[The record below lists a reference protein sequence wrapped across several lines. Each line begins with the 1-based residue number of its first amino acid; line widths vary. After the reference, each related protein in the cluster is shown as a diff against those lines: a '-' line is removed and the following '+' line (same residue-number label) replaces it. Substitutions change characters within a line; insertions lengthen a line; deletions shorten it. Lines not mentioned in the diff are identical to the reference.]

1 MARYELKFRASV
13 SKDLR
18 DLPKSDVL
26 RILGQIELL
35 RDEPRPIGC
44 VKLASQE
51 RYRIR
56 QGNYRILYTVSD
68 KEVVVEI
75 VKVGHRRNVYSR
87 KC

>member
-1 MARYELKFRASV
+1 MARHELKFRASV

-18 DLPKSDVL
+18 DLL

-35 RDEPRPIGC
+35 RDEPRSIGC

-56 QGNYRILYTVSD
+56 QGNYRVLYTVSD

-87 KC
+87 ES

>member
-1 MARYELKFRASV
+1 MARYELKCRAPV

-18 DLPKSDVL
+18 DLLKSDVP
-26 RILGQIELL
+26 RILGQIDLL

-56 QGNYRILYTVSD
+56 QGNYRVLYTVSG

-75 VKVGHRRNVYSR
+75 VKVGHRRKVYSR
-87 KC
+87 ES

>member
-1 MARYELKFRASV
+1 MARHELKFRASV

-18 DLPKSDVL
+18 DLL

-56 QGNYRILYTVSD
+56 QGNYRVLYTVSD

-75 VKVGHRRNVYSR
+75 VKVSHRRNVYFRSS
-87 KC
+87 